1 MKTILLIVCF
11 LLPLA
16 VFAQEGSITVVQDS
30 GVKRVLKLYQTFA
43 RERRAI
49 SGYRIQLGSSGNR
62 QVLMDI
68 KAKFLQLYPDV
79 GAYIQYQQPQF
90 KLRVGDFRSRA
101 DADAFLE
108 ELLFSF
114 SSGFIVPDKIY
125 VQGIPW

>member
-1 MKTILLIVCF
+1 MKTILLLFCF
-11 LLPLA
+11 LLPFP

-49 SGYRIQLGSSGNR
+49 SGYRVQLGSSGNR
-62 QVLMDI
+62 QVLMDV
-68 KAKFLQLYPDV
+68 KAKFLQIYPDV

-101 DADAFLE
+101 EADAFLE